1 MKKFF
6 GIPLAADE
14 KRISLKIASIFAM
27 VAGTWFLFIDKIL
40 SVLFNVPTEFT
51 YVQILNDWFFVL
63 LMAVMLG
70 WLIRHQV
77 RALRRKDE
85 VLREIAQGISVASG
99 EAFFHALT
107 EHLAKALVV
116 DNVILCELAEGPS
129 GGFRTVAAYQAG
141 KRVEARDCPVAG
153 KVWEKVIS
161 DGVCRYP
168 EKVRQ
173 EFPQDTLLSES
184 AAESFIGISLPNSE
198 GQVIGIMAV
207 IDHRP
212 IKETELAETILSLFA
227 VRAAVEVERQ
237 RVVEKLQENEERFQA
252 IADYTHD
259 WENWHAPDGRLL
271 WVNPSVERI
280 TGYSPEECLV
290 MPDFTRTLIHEEDQ
304 DAVAKIF
311 QQSLTGQTSGNDLR
325 FRIWCKDGSVLWVAV
340 SWQPIFNLKME
351 YLGIRSS
358 IRDVS
363 AQKEAEE
370 KLEVANRELDA
381 FAYTVAHDLRTPLT
395 PIIGFVEFLR
405 EQYQEQLDEKALG
418 SLTEIEKQARRMLGM
433 MEDLLDLAR
442 VGQAER
448 PTEPVDVAEVVDEV
462 LIDLGG
468 LLISTELAVVKGP
481 LSNVNVPRSLLFQVF
496 DNLIGNALRYAG
508 PQGGP
513 IEVGGERQ
521 EQRMRYFVRD
531 HGPGIPPAERSRIFE
546 VFFRGVSGKSSMGTG
561 VGLATVQKIA
571 RLYGGRTWVEETP
584 GGGCTFWV
592 DMMDDGPEMP

>member
-6 GIPLAADE
+6 GIPLVSDE
-14 KRISLKIASIFAM
+14 KRISLKIASIFAV
-27 VAGTWFLFIDKIL
+27 VAGMWFLFIDRIL
-40 SVLFNVPTEFT
+40 AALFTVPAEFT
-51 YVQILNDWFFVL
+51 YIQILNDWFFVL

-70 WLIRHQV
+70 WLIQHQV
-77 RALRRKDE
+77 RALRQKDE
-85 VLREIAQGISVASG
+85 TLREIAQGISVASG

-107 EHLAKALVV
+107 EHLAKALGV
-116 DNVILCELAEGPS
+116 DSVFLCELAEDPARGVS
-129 GGFRTVAAYQAG
+129 TVVAYQAG

-153 KVWEKVIS
+153 RVWEKVIS
-161 DGVCRYP
+161 EGVCRYR

-173 EFPQDTLLSES
+173 EFPQDPLLSES
-184 AAESFIGISLPNSE
+184 AAESFIGTSLLNSR
-198 GQVIGIMAV
+198 GRIIGIMAI

-212 IKETELAETILSLFA
+212 IRETELAETMLSVFA
-227 VRAAVEVERQ
+227 VRAAVEIERRRAVET
-237 RVVEKLQENEERFQA
+237 LQKNEERFQA
-252 IADYTHD
+252 IADYSYD

-280 TGYSPEECLV
+280 TGYSSEECLL
-290 MPDFTRTLIHEEDQ
+290 MPDLTRTLIHEEDR

-311 QQSLTGQTSGNDLR
+311 HQRHSEQTSGNDLR
-325 FRIWCKDGSVLWVAV
+325 FRIRRKDGSVLWVAG

-358 IRDVS
+358 IRDIS
-363 AQKEAEE
+363 AKKEAEE
-370 KLEVANRELDA
+370 KLEMANRELDA
-381 FAYTVAHDLRTPLT
+381 FVYTVSHDLRTPLT

-405 EQYQEQLDEKALG
+405 EQYQERLDENALG
-418 SLTEIEKQARRMLGM
+418 ILTEIEQQARRMLGM

-442 VGQAER
+442 VGRVER
-448 PTEPVDVAEVVDEV
+448 PTEPVDAAEVMEEV
-462 LIDLGG
+462 LADLGCLLVSTG
-468 LLISTELAVVKGP
+468 LTVVKGS
-481 LSNVNVPRSLLFQVF
+481 LSMVHVSRSLLFQVF

-513 IEVGGERQ
+513 IEVGGEHQ
-521 EQRMRYFVRD
+521 EQRVRFFVRD

-571 RLYGGRTWVEETP
+571 RLYGGRAWVEETP

-592 DMMDDGPEMP
+592 EMMDDGPEMP